1 MKPPRLVL
9 LAVTGI
15 SLFAFAGCSPVGDVA
30 IKANGTTVSNDDV
43 DLFTTFLCNYRA
55 GANAESGAE
64 GQAGQVP
71 RGQARSEAARL
82 LAESLVSAK
91 AADAAKVPADLPGV
105 EQSLQQIA
113 PLIDKSA
120 TGDDRKRLVR
130 LLTDSIASSTR
141 LETAIKTEM
150 VNELG
155 EAINQLPQDQG
166 QAIFDQKYA
175 ALIAS
180 AVKSSDLEIDPVF
193 GIDPDSLAPGGDA
206 SLSSPV
212 SQYAKDATAAQAP
225 AEWLA
230 SLPKNQLCG

>member
-15 SLFAFAGCSPVGDVA
+15 SMLAFAGCSPVGDVA
-30 IKANGTTVSNDDV
+30 IKANGTTLSNDDV

-55 GANAESGAE
+55 SANAESGAE

-71 RGQARSEAARL
+71 RAQARAEAARL
-82 LAESLVSAK
+82 LAESLVSDK
-91 AADAAKVPADLPGV
+91 AADAAKAPEDLPGV
-105 EQSLQQIA
+105 EQSLQQIT

-120 TGDDRKRLVR
+120 SGKDRTRLKS
-130 LLTDSIASSTR
+130 LLTDSILSSSR

-166 QAIFDQKYA
+166 QAIFDEKYA

-180 AVKSSDLEIDPVF
+180 AVKSADLEIDPVF

-212 SQYAKDATAAQAP
+212 SKFSQDSIAAQAP
-225 AEWLA
+225 AEWLSA
-230 SLPKNQLCG
+230 LPKNQLCG